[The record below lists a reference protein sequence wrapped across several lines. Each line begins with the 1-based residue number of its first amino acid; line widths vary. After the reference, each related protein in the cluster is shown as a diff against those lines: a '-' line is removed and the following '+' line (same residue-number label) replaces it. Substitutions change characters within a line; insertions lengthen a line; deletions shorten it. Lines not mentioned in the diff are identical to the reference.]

1 MNKFVEYLK
10 IGQEI
15 IATYIDGRIF
25 SGTIVQ
31 IEIGSS
37 ESVVYGDGYTTSN
50 RTMIRLRKENGN
62 HVSLYLDKC
71 VSVERK
77 ETK

>member
-1 MNKFVEYLK
+1 MEIGHK
-10 IGQEI
+10 IT
-15 IATYIDGRIF
+15 ATYNDGRIF

-37 ESVVYGDGYTTSN
+37 EGVLYGDGHAAPN

-71 VSVERK
+71 ISVEK
-77 ETK
+77 EEA